1 MNKTRAVRIGN
12 VMQSS
17 RICIRIW
24 GLIPDVKKICIDQWL
39 GKDFCI
45 LERIRSKQGVDVQ
58 FWFVLNTS
66 GGTATPWKVCN
77 IYSHLSLETVFPFLK
92 LTQKCYINT
101 HTFFLKNWPFNH
113 KLGPLSLLLLQTYC
127 AWKTMLTIWQSTN
140 SRRLQ
145 TFQFFSSLV
154 QLE

>member
-1 MNKTRAVRIGN
+1 MNKTQAVRIRN
-12 VMQSS
+12 IMQSS

-24 GLIPDVKKICIDQWL
+24 GLIPDVKKNCIDQWL

-45 LERIRSKQGVDVQ
+45 LERIRSKQGVGVQ

-66 GGTATPWKVCN
+66 GGTAPPGKVCN
-77 IYSHLSLETVFPFLK
+77 IYSHLSLETVFPVLK

-113 KLGPLSLLLLQTYC
+113 KLGPLSLLQTYR
-127 AWKTMLTIWQSTN
+127 AWKTMLTIWQNTN

-145 TFQFFSSLV
+145 TSQFFSLLV